1 MFSVS
6 LVHTSRRTVHSLV
19 PLLAR
24 YKYIKLVLVAPVGLD
39 LPTHIYEEVYTL
51 LDCEV

>member
-6 LVHTSRRTVHSLV
+6 LVHISRRTVHSLV

-24 YKYIKLVLVAPVGLD
+24 FKHIKLVLVAPAGLD

-51 LDCEV
+51 PDCEV